1 MEEHPG
7 LQLERLCV
15 LPEDTQEPF
24 EMPWKALML
33 LLLFSSTEATESR
46 RWNRAA
52 LFPAAHRPKRSL
64 SLPLNPILQTS
75 LEDVELLYELLLA
88 EIDISPD
95 LKISIKDEELASLR
109 KALNFHS
116 ICNNIIP
123 KNIPD
128 IRRLSTSLANYP
140 GILKKEDFERTALT
154 LAYAAYRTALSE
166 GHQKDIWAQSLISL
180 FQALRH
186 DLMRPLKSRLYDVQ
200 KKREAA
206 CAYVLLVTAVYWVS
220 EAVPLGAAALVPA
233 FLYPFFGVLRSSEVA
248 AEYFKNTTLLLVGVI
263 CVAAAVEKWNLHKR
277 IALRMVLMAGAKPGM
292 LLLCFMCCTAMLS
305 MWLSNTSTTAM
316 VTPIVEAVLQEL
328 INATEEEQLGAGNS
342 SSEEA
347 ELMGTAH
354 ESSSPLCF
362 STLLSGFPASLHGDT
377 VHWCPSPHLHTPSP
391 ITRVPFT
398 HAHSSFL
405 LCFQA
410 PTPFSLS
417 PVLKH
422 YCKTLGSVRICS
434 PTVPSDQ
441 REGEEVTCAPAL
453 TPGLP
458 CSVHSSLGFH
468 FLCFFTTVG
477 LDVNKRQ
484 TSVELIFVNEDTTT
498 ADFTSLMQNKEKSG
512 VLTPSSKNQE
522 ANRKKYRSHHDQMIC
537 KCLSLSISYAATI
550 GGLTTIIGTST
561 SLIFLE
567 HFNNF
572 KETCSLSKKKKTK
585 REELS
590 EKRIREEYEKL
601 GDISY
606 PEMVTAFFFILM
618 TVLWFT
624 REPGFV
630 PGWDSF
636 FEKKGYRTDATVS
649 VFLGFL
655 LFLIP
660 AKKPCFGKKSDEASQ
675 EPTQGMEPII
685 TWKDFQRT
693 MPWEIV
699 ILVGGGYALASGSK
713 SSGLSTW
720 IGHQMLS
727 LSSLPPWAITL
738 LACVL
743 VSIVTEFVS
752 NPATITIFL
761 PILCTLSETLH
772 INPLYTLV
780 PVTMSISF
788 AVMLPV
794 GNPPN
799 AIVFSYGHCQIKDM
813 VKAGLGVNVIGL
825 VIVMV
830 AINTWGVSL
839 FHLDTFPAWAKVGNI
854 TDQT

>member
-1 MEEHPG
+1 MG
-7 LQLERLCV
+7 LLKGLLR
-15 LPEDTQEPF
+15 
-24 EMPWKALML
+24 ARNL
-33 LLLFSSTEATESR
+33 LLVVFVPLV
-46 RWNRAA
+46 
-52 LFPAAHRPKRSL
+52 L
-64 SLPLNPILQTS
+64 LPLPM
-75 LEDVELLYELLLA
+75 LYP
-88 EIDISPD
+88 S
-95 LKISIKDEELASLR
+95 S
-109 KALNFHS
+109 
-116 ICNNIIP
+116 
-123 KNIPD
+123 
-128 IRRLSTSLANYP
+128 
-140 GILKKEDFERTALT
+140 
-154 LAYAAYRTALSE
+154 
-166 GHQKDIWAQSLISL
+166 
-180 FQALRH
+180 
-186 DLMRPLKSRLYDVQ
+186 
-200 KKREAA
+200 EAA
-206 CAYVLLVTAVYWVS
+206 CAYVLIVTAVYWVS

-277 IALRMVLMAGAKPGM
+277 IALRMVIMAGAKPGM
-292 LLLCFMCCTAMLS
+292 LLLCFMCCTTLLS

-316 VTPIVEAVLQEL
+316 VMPIVEAVLQEL
-328 INATEEEQLGAGNS
+328 VSAEEEQLVAGNS
-342 SSEEA
+342 SAEEA
-347 ELMGTAH
+347 E
-354 ESSSPLCF
+354 PI
-362 STLLSGFPASLHGDT
+362 SLE
-377 VHWCPSPHLHTPSP
+377 VNNSQPSL
-391 ITRVPFT
+391 
-398 HAHSSFL
+398 
-405 LCFQA
+405 
-410 PTPFSLS
+410 
-417 PVLKH
+417 
-422 YCKTLGSVRICS
+422 
-434 PTVPSDQ
+434 
-441 REGEEVTCAPAL
+441 
-453 TPGLP
+453 
-458 CSVHSSLGFH
+458 
-468 FLCFFTTVG
+468 
-477 LDVNKRQ
+477 
-484 TSVELIFVNEDTTT
+484 ELIFVNEDLENQNLERSLYQTLMCGENSHLRKSGPLFVLSFPLLCSSTST
-498 ADFTSLMQNKEKSG
+498 ADFTSLVQSKNLNGVPTITNPIKTAHHQGKKQLPSQEKPL
-512 VLTPSSKNQE
+512 VLTPGPRNRDL
-522 ANRKKYRSHHDQMIC
+522 NRKYKSQHDQMIC

-567 HFNNF
+567 HFNNQYPAAEVVNFGTWFLFSFPISLIMLVVSWFWMHWLFLGCNF

-590 EKRIREEYEKL
+590 EKRIQEEYEKL
-601 GDISY
+601 GAISY
-606 PEMVTAFFFILM
+606 PEMVTGFFFILM

-660 AKKPCFGKKSDEASQ
+660 AKKPCFGKKNNGENQQPSLG
-675 EPTQGMEPII
+675 TEPII
-685 TWKDFQRT
+685 TWKDFQKT

-727 LSSLPPWAITL
+727 LSSLPPWAVTL
-738 LACVL
+738 LACIL

-761 PILCTLSETLH
+761 PILCSLSETLH
-772 INPLYTLV
+772 INPLYTLI
-780 PVTMSISF
+780 PVTMCISF

-830 AINTWGVSL
+830 AINTWGISL
-839 FHLDTFPAWAKVGNI
+839 FHLDTYPAWAKVSNI
-854 TDQT
+854 TDQA

>member
-1 MEEHPG
+1 MG
-7 LQLERLCV
+7 LLQGLLEARKLLLVICV
-15 LPEDTQEPF
+15 P
-24 EMPWKALML
+24 L
-33 LLLFSSTEATESR
+33 LLL
-46 RWNRAA
+46 
-52 LFPAAHRPKRSL
+52 P
-64 SLPLNPILQTS
+64 LPTIYPTS
-75 LEDVELLYELLLA
+75 
-88 EIDISPD
+88 
-95 LKISIKDEELASLR
+95 
-109 KALNFHS
+109 
-116 ICNNIIP
+116 
-123 KNIPD
+123 
-128 IRRLSTSLANYP
+128 
-140 GILKKEDFERTALT
+140 
-154 LAYAAYRTALSE
+154 
-166 GHQKDIWAQSLISL
+166 
-180 FQALRH
+180 
-186 DLMRPLKSRLYDVQ
+186 
-200 KKREAA
+200 EAA

-292 LLLCFMCCTAMLS
+292 LLLCFMCCTTMLS

-316 VTPIVEAVLQEL
+316 VMPIVEAVLQEL
-328 INATEEEQLGAGNS
+328 INAEEEQLVAGTS
-342 SSEEA
+342 IPEEA
-347 ELMGTAH
+347 ELMG
-354 ESSSPLCF
+354 
-362 STLLSGFPASLHGDT
+362 
-377 VHWCPSPHLHTPSP
+377 
-391 ITRVPFT
+391 
-398 HAHSSFL
+398 
-405 LCFQA
+405 
-410 PTPFSLS
+410 
-417 PVLKH
+417 
-422 YCKTLGSVRICS
+422 
-434 PTVPSDQ
+434 
-441 REGEEVTCAPAL
+441 
-453 TPGLP
+453 
-458 CSVHSSLGFH
+458 
-468 FLCFFTTVG
+468 
-477 LDVNKRQ
+477 LDVNNRQ
-484 TSVELIFVNEDTTT
+484 TSVELIFVNEDTPT
-498 ADFTSLMQNKEKSG
+498 ADFTSLMQNKNLNGVPMVTKPVQTTNQQQPKRQHSSQEKPG
-512 VLTPSSKNQE
+512 VLTSSSKNQE
-522 ANRKKYRSHHDQMIC
+522 PNRKKYRSHHDQMIC

-567 HFNNF
+567 YFNNQYPAAEVVNFGTWFLFSFPISLLMLVVSWFWMHWLFLGCNF

-660 AKKPCFGKKSDEASQ
+660 AKKPCFGKKRDGASQ
-675 EPTQGMEPII
+675 EPTQGIEPII
-685 TWKDFQRT
+685 TWKDFQKT

-839 FHLDTFPAWAKVGNI
+839 FHLDTFPAWAKVSNI

>member
-1 MEEHPG
+1 MG
-7 LQLERLCV
+7 LLQGLLQARKLLLVICV
-15 LPEDTQEPF
+15 P
-24 EMPWKALML
+24 L
-33 LLLFSSTEATESR
+33 LLL
-46 RWNRAA
+46 
-52 LFPAAHRPKRSL
+52 P
-64 SLPLNPILQTS
+64 LPTIYPTS
-75 LEDVELLYELLLA
+75 E
-88 EIDISPD
+88 
-95 LKISIKDEELASLR
+95 
-109 KALNFHS
+109 
-116 ICNNIIP
+116 
-123 KNIPD
+123 
-128 IRRLSTSLANYP
+128 T
-140 GILKKEDFERTALT
+140 
-154 LAYAAYRTALSE
+154 
-166 GHQKDIWAQSLISL
+166 
-180 FQALRH
+180 
-186 DLMRPLKSRLYDVQ
+186 
-200 KKREAA
+200 A

-292 LLLCFMCCTAMLS
+292 LLLCFMCCTTMLS

-316 VTPIVEAVLQEL
+316 VMPIVEAVLQEL
-328 INATEEEQLGAGNS
+328 INAEEEQLVAGTS
-342 SSEEA
+342 SPEEA
-347 ELMGTAH
+347 ELMG
-354 ESSSPLCF
+354 
-362 STLLSGFPASLHGDT
+362 
-377 VHWCPSPHLHTPSP
+377 
-391 ITRVPFT
+391 
-398 HAHSSFL
+398 
-405 LCFQA
+405 
-410 PTPFSLS
+410 
-417 PVLKH
+417 
-422 YCKTLGSVRICS
+422 
-434 PTVPSDQ
+434 
-441 REGEEVTCAPAL
+441 
-453 TPGLP
+453 
-458 CSVHSSLGFH
+458 
-468 FLCFFTTVG
+468 
-477 LDVNKRQ
+477 LDVNNRQ
-484 TSVELIFVNEDTTT
+484 TSVELIFVNEDTPT
-498 ADFTSLMQNKEKSG
+498 ADFTSLMQNKQNLNGVPMVTKPVQTTNQQQPKRQHSSQEKSG
-512 VLTPSSKNQE
+512 VLIPSSKNQE
-522 ANRKKYRSHHDQMIC
+522 PNRKKYRSHHDQMIC

-567 HFNNF
+567 YFNNQYPAAEVVNFGTWFLFSFPISLLMLVVSWFWMHWLFLGCNF

-660 AKKPCFGKKSDEASQ
+660 AKKPCFGKKRDGASQ
-675 EPTQGMEPII
+675 EPTQGIEPII
-685 TWKDFQRT
+685 TWKDFQKT

-839 FHLDTFPAWAKVGNI
+839 FHLDTFPAWAKVSNI

>member
-1 MEEHPG
+1 MG
-7 LQLERLCV
+7 LLRGLLQARKLLLVICV
-15 LPEDTQEPF
+15 P
-24 EMPWKALML
+24 L
-33 LLLFSSTEATESR
+33 LLL
-46 RWNRAA
+46 
-52 LFPAAHRPKRSL
+52 P
-64 SLPLNPILQTS
+64 LPTIYPTS
-75 LEDVELLYELLLA
+75 
-88 EIDISPD
+88 
-95 LKISIKDEELASLR
+95 
-109 KALNFHS
+109 
-116 ICNNIIP
+116 
-123 KNIPD
+123 
-128 IRRLSTSLANYP
+128 
-140 GILKKEDFERTALT
+140 
-154 LAYAAYRTALSE
+154 
-166 GHQKDIWAQSLISL
+166 
-180 FQALRH
+180 
-186 DLMRPLKSRLYDVQ
+186 
-200 KKREAA
+200 EAA
-206 CAYVLLVTAVYWVS
+206 CAYVLLVTAMYWVS

-292 LLLCFMCCTAMLS
+292 LLLCFMCCTTMLS

-316 VTPIVEAVLQEL
+316 VMPIVEAVLQEL
-328 INATEEEQLGAGNS
+328 IDAEEEQLVAGNS
-342 SSEEA
+342 STEEA
-347 ELMGTAH
+347 ECL
-354 ESSSPLCF
+354 
-362 STLLSGFPASLHGDT
+362 
-377 VHWCPSPHLHTPSP
+377 
-391 ITRVPFT
+391 
-398 HAHSSFL
+398 
-405 LCFQA
+405 
-410 PTPFSLS
+410 
-417 PVLKH
+417 
-422 YCKTLGSVRICS
+422 
-434 PTVPSDQ
+434 
-441 REGEEVTCAPAL
+441 
-453 TPGLP
+453 
-458 CSVHSSLGFH
+458 
-468 FLCFFTTVG
+468 G
-477 LDVNKRQ
+477 LDINNGQ
-484 TSVELIFVNEDTTT
+484 TSVELIFVNEDTST
-498 ADFTSLMQNKEKSG
+498 ADFTSLMQNKNLNGVPMVTKPIKTANQQQHKKQSSSQEKPG

-522 ANRKKYRSHHDQMIC
+522 LNRKKYRSHHDQMIC

-567 HFNNF
+567 HFNNQYPTAEVVNFGTWFLFSFPISLIMLVVSWFWMHWLFLGCNF

-660 AKKPCFGKKSDEASQ
+660 AKKPCFGKKSDGTSQ
-675 EPTQGMEPII
+675 EPSQGMEPII
-685 TWKDFQRT
+685 TWKDFQKT

-839 FHLDTFPAWAKVGNI
+839 FHLDTFPAWAKVSNI

>member
-1 MEEHPG
+1 MG
-7 LQLERLCV
+7 WLQSLLRARNLLLVVCV
-15 LPEDTQEPF
+15 P
-24 EMPWKALML
+24 L
-33 LLLFSSTEATESR
+33 LLLPLPVLHPSS
-46 RWNRAA
+46 
-52 LFPAAHRPKRSL
+52 
-64 SLPLNPILQTS
+64 
-75 LEDVELLYELLLA
+75 
-88 EIDISPD
+88 
-95 LKISIKDEELASLR
+95 
-109 KALNFHS
+109 
-116 ICNNIIP
+116 
-123 KNIPD
+123 
-128 IRRLSTSLANYP
+128 
-140 GILKKEDFERTALT
+140 
-154 LAYAAYRTALSE
+154 
-166 GHQKDIWAQSLISL
+166 
-180 FQALRH
+180 
-186 DLMRPLKSRLYDVQ
+186 
-200 KKREAA
+200 EAA
-206 CAYVLLVTAVYWVS
+206 CAYVLIVTAVYWVS

-292 LLLCFMCCTAMLS
+292 LLLCFMCCTTLLS

-316 VTPIVEAVLQEL
+316 VMPIVDAVLQEL
-328 INATEEEQLGAGNS
+328 VSAEEEQLVAGNS
-342 SSEEA
+342 STEEA
-347 ELMGTAH
+347 E
-354 ESSSPLCF
+354 
-362 STLLSGFPASLHGDT
+362 
-377 VHWCPSPHLHTPSP
+377 
-391 ITRVPFT
+391 
-398 HAHSSFL
+398 
-405 LCFQA
+405 
-410 PTPFSLS
+410 PTS
-417 PVLKH
+417 
-422 YCKTLGSVRICS
+422 
-434 PTVPSDQ
+434 
-441 REGEEVTCAPAL
+441 
-453 TPGLP
+453 
-458 CSVHSSLGFH
+458 
-468 FLCFFTTVG
+468 
-477 LDVNKRQ
+477 LDVKSSQ
-484 TSVELIFVNEDTTT
+484 PSLELIFVNEDSSTV
-498 ADFTSLMQNKEKSG
+498 DFTSLMHHKNVNGAPTLTTTIKTANQHQSRRQHSTQGKSPARAPNAR
-512 VLTPSSKNQE
+512 TQE
-522 ANRKKYRSHHDQMIC
+522 RSRKYRSQHDQMVC

-567 HFNNF
+567 HFNNQYPTADVVNFGTWFLFSFPIALIMLVVSWFWMHWLFLGCNF

-590 EKRIREEYEKL
+590 EKRIQEEYEKL

-606 PEMVTAFFFILM
+606 PEMVTGFFFILM

-630 PGWDSF
+630 PGWDSL

-660 AKKPCFGKKSDEASQ
+660 AKKPCFGKKKEGEDR
-675 EPTQGMEPII
+675 EPPSSKTESII
-685 TWKDFQRT
+685 TWRDFQKT

-727 LSSLPPWAITL
+727 LSSLPPWAVTL
-738 LACVL
+738 LACIL

-761 PILCTLSETLH
+761 PILCSLSETLH
-772 INPLYTLV
+772 MNPLYTLI
-780 PVTMSISF
+780 PVTMCISF

-799 AIVFSYGHCQIKDM
+799 AIVYSYGHCQIKDM

-839 FHLDTFPAWAKVGNI
+839 FQLDTFPAWAKVGNI
-854 TDQT
+854 TDQA

>member
-1 MEEHPG
+1 MG
-7 LQLERLCV
+7 LLQGLLQARKLLLVICV
-15 LPEDTQEPF
+15 P
-24 EMPWKALML
+24 L
-33 LLLFSSTEATESR
+33 LLL
-46 RWNRAA
+46 
-52 LFPAAHRPKRSL
+52 P
-64 SLPLNPILQTS
+64 LPTIYPTS
-75 LEDVELLYELLLA
+75 
-88 EIDISPD
+88 
-95 LKISIKDEELASLR
+95 
-109 KALNFHS
+109 
-116 ICNNIIP
+116 
-123 KNIPD
+123 
-128 IRRLSTSLANYP
+128 
-140 GILKKEDFERTALT
+140 
-154 LAYAAYRTALSE
+154 
-166 GHQKDIWAQSLISL
+166 
-180 FQALRH
+180 
-186 DLMRPLKSRLYDVQ
+186 
-200 KKREAA
+200 EAA

-292 LLLCFMCCTAMLS
+292 LLLCFMCCTTMLS

-316 VTPIVEAVLQEL
+316 VMPIVEAVLQEL
-328 INATEEEQLGAGNS
+328 INAEDEQLAAGNS
-342 SSEEA
+342 GTEEA
-347 ELMGTAH
+347 ELMG
-354 ESSSPLCF
+354 
-362 STLLSGFPASLHGDT
+362 
-377 VHWCPSPHLHTPSP
+377 
-391 ITRVPFT
+391 
-398 HAHSSFL
+398 
-405 LCFQA
+405 
-410 PTPFSLS
+410 
-417 PVLKH
+417 
-422 YCKTLGSVRICS
+422 
-434 PTVPSDQ
+434 
-441 REGEEVTCAPAL
+441 
-453 TPGLP
+453 
-458 CSVHSSLGFH
+458 
-468 FLCFFTTVG
+468 
-477 LDVNKRQ
+477 LDVNNRQ
-484 TSVELIFVNEDTTT
+484 TSMELIFVNEDTSA
-498 ADFTSLMQNKEKSG
+498 ADFTSLMQSKNLNGVPMVTKSINTANQQQQKKQQPSQEKPG
-512 VLTPSSKNQE
+512 VPTPTSKNQE
-522 ANRKKYRSHHDQMIC
+522 LNKKKYRSHHDQMIC

-567 HFNNF
+567 HFNNQYPAAEVVNFGTWFLFSFPISLIMLVVSWFWMHWLFLGCNF
-572 KETCSLSKKKKTK
+572 KETCSLSKKKKTR

-660 AKKPCFGKKSDEASQ
+660 AKKPCFGKKSDGTGQEASK
-675 EPTQGMEPII
+675 GIEPII
-685 TWKDFQRT
+685 TWKDFQKT

-839 FHLDTFPAWAKVGNI
+839 FHLDAFPAWAKVSNI

>member
-1 MEEHPG
+1 MGWLQG
-7 LQLERLCV
+7 LLRARNLLLVVCV
-15 LPEDTQEPF
+15 P
-24 EMPWKALML
+24 L
-33 LLLFSSTEATESR
+33 LLLPLPVLHPSS
-46 RWNRAA
+46 
-52 LFPAAHRPKRSL
+52 
-64 SLPLNPILQTS
+64 
-75 LEDVELLYELLLA
+75 
-88 EIDISPD
+88 
-95 LKISIKDEELASLR
+95 
-109 KALNFHS
+109 
-116 ICNNIIP
+116 
-123 KNIPD
+123 
-128 IRRLSTSLANYP
+128 
-140 GILKKEDFERTALT
+140 
-154 LAYAAYRTALSE
+154 
-166 GHQKDIWAQSLISL
+166 
-180 FQALRH
+180 
-186 DLMRPLKSRLYDVQ
+186 
-200 KKREAA
+200 EAA
-206 CAYVLLVTAVYWVS
+206 CAYVLIVTAVYWVS

-292 LLLCFMCCTAMLS
+292 LLLCFMCCTTLLS

-316 VTPIVEAVLQEL
+316 VMPIVDAVLQEL
-328 INATEEEQLGAGNS
+328 VSAEEEQLAAGNGS
-342 SSEEA
+342 AEEA
-347 ELMGTAH
+347 E
-354 ESSSPLCF
+354 PI
-362 STLLSGFPASLHGDT
+362 SLE
-377 VHWCPSPHLHTPSP
+377 VNNSQPSL
-391 ITRVPFT
+391 
-398 HAHSSFL
+398 
-405 LCFQA
+405 
-410 PTPFSLS
+410 
-417 PVLKH
+417 
-422 YCKTLGSVRICS
+422 
-434 PTVPSDQ
+434 
-441 REGEEVTCAPAL
+441 
-453 TPGLP
+453 
-458 CSVHSSLGFH
+458 
-468 FLCFFTTVG
+468 
-477 LDVNKRQ
+477 
-484 TSVELIFVNEDTTT
+484 ELIFVNEDSSTT
-498 ADFTSLMQNKEKSG
+498 DFASLMHHKNVNG
-512 VLTPSSKNQE
+512 VPTVTNTTKTATPHRSQRQPAAQGKPPARASNTRNQE
-522 ANRKKYRSHHDQMIC
+522 LSRKYRSQHDQMVC
-537 KCLSLSISYAATI
+537 KCLSLSVSYAATI

-567 HFNNF
+567 HFNNQYPAAYVVNFGTWFLFSFPISLIMLVVSWFWMHWLFLGCNF

-590 EKRIREEYEKL
+590 EKRIQEEYEKL

-606 PEMVTAFFFILM
+606 PEMVTGFFFILM

-660 AKKPCFGKKSDEASQ
+660 AKKPCFGRKSDEDK
-675 EPTQGMEPII
+675 EPPSAKTEPII
-685 TWKDFQRT
+685 TWKDFQKT

-720 IGHQMLS
+720 IGQQMLS
-727 LSSLPPWAITL
+727 LSSLPPWAVTL
-738 LACVL
+738 LACIL

-761 PILCTLSETLH
+761 PILCSLSETLH
-772 INPLYTLV
+772 INPLYTLI
-780 PVTMSISF
+780 PVTMCISF

-799 AIVFSYGHCQIKDM
+799 AIVYSYGHCQIKDM

-854 TDQT
+854 TDQA

>member
-1 MEEHPG
+1 MG
-7 LQLERLCV
+7 LLQGLLQARKLLLVICV
-15 LPEDTQEPF
+15 P
-24 EMPWKALML
+24 L
-33 LLLFSSTEATESR
+33 LLL
-46 RWNRAA
+46 
-52 LFPAAHRPKRSL
+52 P
-64 SLPLNPILQTS
+64 LPTIYPTS
-75 LEDVELLYELLLA
+75 
-88 EIDISPD
+88 
-95 LKISIKDEELASLR
+95 
-109 KALNFHS
+109 
-116 ICNNIIP
+116 
-123 KNIPD
+123 
-128 IRRLSTSLANYP
+128 
-140 GILKKEDFERTALT
+140 
-154 LAYAAYRTALSE
+154 
-166 GHQKDIWAQSLISL
+166 
-180 FQALRH
+180 
-186 DLMRPLKSRLYDVQ
+186 
-200 KKREAA
+200 EAA

-347 ELMGTAH
+347 ELMG
-354 ESSSPLCF
+354 
-362 STLLSGFPASLHGDT
+362 
-377 VHWCPSPHLHTPSP
+377 
-391 ITRVPFT
+391 
-398 HAHSSFL
+398 
-405 LCFQA
+405 
-410 PTPFSLS
+410 
-417 PVLKH
+417 
-422 YCKTLGSVRICS
+422 
-434 PTVPSDQ
+434 
-441 REGEEVTCAPAL
+441 
-453 TPGLP
+453 
-458 CSVHSSLGFH
+458 
-468 FLCFFTTVG
+468 

-498 ADFTSLMQNKEKSG
+498 ADFTSLMQNKQNLNGVPMVTKPVKTANQQQHQRQHSSQEKSG

-567 HFNNF
+567 HFNNQYPAAEVVNFGTWFLFSFPISLIMLVVSWFWMHWLFLGCNF

>member
-1 MEEHPG
+1 MG
-7 LQLERLCV
+7 LLKGLLREG
-15 LPEDTQEPF
+15 
-24 EMPWKALML
+24 KL
-33 LLLFSSTEATESR
+33 LLSISAPFL
-46 RWNRAA
+46 
-52 LFPAAHRPKRSL
+52 L
-64 SLPLNPILQTS
+64 LPLP
-75 LEDVELLYELLLA
+75 LLHP
-88 EIDISPD
+88 S
-95 LKISIKDEELASLR
+95 S
-109 KALNFHS
+109 
-116 ICNNIIP
+116 
-123 KNIPD
+123 
-128 IRRLSTSLANYP
+128 
-140 GILKKEDFERTALT
+140 
-154 LAYAAYRTALSE
+154 
-166 GHQKDIWAQSLISL
+166 
-180 FQALRH
+180 
-186 DLMRPLKSRLYDVQ
+186 
-200 KKREAA
+200 EAA
-206 CAYVLLVTAVYWVS
+206 CAYVLIVTAVYWVS

-277 IALRMVLMAGAKPGM
+277 IALRMVMMAGAKPGM
-292 LLLCFMCCTAMLS
+292 LLLCFMSCTTLLS

-316 VTPIVEAVLQEL
+316 VMPIVEAVLQEL
-328 INATEEEQLGAGNS
+328 VGAEEEPLGARDS
-342 SSEEA
+342 SAEEA
-347 ELMGTAH
+347 E
-354 ESSSPLCF
+354 
-362 STLLSGFPASLHGDT
+362 PASL
-377 VHWCPSPHLHTPSP
+377 
-391 ITRVPFT
+391 
-398 HAHSSFL
+398 
-405 LCFQA
+405 
-410 PTPFSLS
+410 
-417 PVLKH
+417 
-422 YCKTLGSVRICS
+422 
-434 PTVPSDQ
+434 
-441 REGEEVTCAPAL
+441 
-453 TPGLP
+453 
-458 CSVHSSLGFH
+458 
-468 FLCFFTTVG
+468 
-477 LDVNKRQ
+477 DVNYSQ
-484 TSVELIFVNEDTTT
+484 PSLELIFVREDPSTT
-498 ADFTSLMQNKEKSG
+498 DFTSLMQNKNLNGAPTIANPVKTANHQDKPHPSQEKPL
-512 VLTPSSKNQE
+512 VLTPSPRNQE
-522 ANRKKYRSHHDQMIC
+522 LNRKYKSHHDQMVC

-567 HFNNF
+567 HFNNQYPAAEVVNFGTWFLFSFPISLIMLVVSWFWMHWLFLGCNF
-572 KETCSLSKKKKTK
+572 KETCSLSKKNKTK

-601 GDISY
+601 GAISY
-606 PEMVTAFFFILM
+606 PEMVTGFFFILM

-660 AKKPCFGKKSDEASQ
+660 AKKPCFGKKKDGEDR
-675 EPTQGMEPII
+675 EPSPRMEPII
-685 TWKDFQRT
+685 TWKDFQKT

-727 LSSLPPWAITL
+727 LSSLPPWAVTL

-761 PILCTLSETLH
+761 PILCSLSETLR
-772 INPLYTLV
+772 INPLYTLI
-780 PVTMSISF
+780 PVTMCISF

-825 VIVMV
+825 VIVTV

-839 FHLDTFPAWAKVGNI
+839 FDLDTFPAWAKVSNI
-854 TDQT
+854 TDQA

>member
-1 MEEHPG
+1 MG
-7 LQLERLCV
+7 LLQGLLQARKLLLVLCV
-15 LPEDTQEPF
+15 P
-24 EMPWKALML
+24 L
-33 LLLFSSTEATESR
+33 LLL
-46 RWNRAA
+46 
-52 LFPAAHRPKRSL
+52 P
-64 SLPLNPILQTS
+64 LPTIYPTS
-75 LEDVELLYELLLA
+75 
-88 EIDISPD
+88 
-95 LKISIKDEELASLR
+95 
-109 KALNFHS
+109 
-116 ICNNIIP
+116 
-123 KNIPD
+123 
-128 IRRLSTSLANYP
+128 
-140 GILKKEDFERTALT
+140 
-154 LAYAAYRTALSE
+154 
-166 GHQKDIWAQSLISL
+166 
-180 FQALRH
+180 
-186 DLMRPLKSRLYDVQ
+186 
-200 KKREAA
+200 EAA

-292 LLLCFMCCTAMLS
+292 LLLCFMCCTTMLS

-316 VTPIVEAVLQEL
+316 VMPIVEAVLQEL
-328 INATEEEQLGAGNS
+328 INAEEEQLVAGTS
-342 SSEEA
+342 SPEEA
-347 ELMGTAH
+347 ELMG
-354 ESSSPLCF
+354 
-362 STLLSGFPASLHGDT
+362 
-377 VHWCPSPHLHTPSP
+377 
-391 ITRVPFT
+391 
-398 HAHSSFL
+398 
-405 LCFQA
+405 
-410 PTPFSLS
+410 
-417 PVLKH
+417 
-422 YCKTLGSVRICS
+422 
-434 PTVPSDQ
+434 
-441 REGEEVTCAPAL
+441 
-453 TPGLP
+453 
-458 CSVHSSLGFH
+458 
-468 FLCFFTTVG
+468 
-477 LDVNKRQ
+477 LDVNNRQ
-484 TSVELIFVNEDTTT
+484 TSVELIFVNEDTPT
-498 ADFTSLMQNKEKSG
+498 ADFTSLMQNKNLNGVPMVTKPVQTTNQQQPKRQHSSQEKLG

-522 ANRKKYRSHHDQMIC
+522 PNRKKYRSHHDQMIC

-567 HFNNF
+567 YFNNQYPAAEVVNFGTWFLFSFPISLLMLVVSWFWMHWLFLGCNF

-660 AKKPCFGKKSDEASQ
+660 AKKPCFGKKRDGASQ
-675 EPTQGMEPII
+675 EATQGIEPII
-685 TWKDFQRT
+685 TWKDFQKT

-830 AINTWGVSL
+830 AVNTWGVSL
-839 FHLDTFPAWAKVGNI
+839 FHLDTFPAWAKVSNI

>member
-1 MEEHPG
+1 MG
-7 LQLERLCV
+7 LLKGLLGARNLLLV
-15 LPEDTQEPF
+15 ILVP
-24 EMPWKALML
+24 L
-33 LLLFSSTEATESR
+33 LLLPLLILHPSSEAS
-46 RWNRAA
+46 
-52 LFPAAHRPKRSL
+52 
-64 SLPLNPILQTS
+64 
-75 LEDVELLYELLLA
+75 
-88 EIDISPD
+88 
-95 LKISIKDEELASLR
+95 
-109 KALNFHS
+109 
-116 ICNNIIP
+116 
-123 KNIPD
+123 
-128 IRRLSTSLANYP
+128 
-140 GILKKEDFERTALT
+140 
-154 LAYAAYRTALSE
+154 
-166 GHQKDIWAQSLISL
+166 
-180 FQALRH
+180 
-186 DLMRPLKSRLYDVQ
+186 
-200 KKREAA
+200 
-206 CAYVLLVTAVYWVS
+206 CAYVLIVTAVYWVS

-277 IALRMVLMAGAKPGM
+277 IALRMVIMAGAKPGM
-292 LLLCFMCCTAMLS
+292 LLLCFMCCTTLLS

-316 VTPIVEAVLQEL
+316 VMPIVEAVLQEL
-328 INATEEEQLGAGNS
+328 VGTEDEQLVAANANTEETEPISLGANNS
-342 SSEEA
+342 Q
-347 ELMGTAH
+347 
-354 ESSSPLCF
+354 P
-362 STLLSGFPASLHGDT
+362 SL
-377 VHWCPSPHLHTPSP
+377 
-391 ITRVPFT
+391 
-398 HAHSSFL
+398 
-405 LCFQA
+405 
-410 PTPFSLS
+410 
-417 PVLKH
+417 
-422 YCKTLGSVRICS
+422 
-434 PTVPSDQ
+434 
-441 REGEEVTCAPAL
+441 
-453 TPGLP
+453 
-458 CSVHSSLGFH
+458 
-468 FLCFFTTVG
+468 
-477 LDVNKRQ
+477 
-484 TSVELIFVNEDTTT
+484 ELIFVNEDTST
-498 ADFTSLMQNKEKSG
+498 ADFTSLMQNKNLNGVPAITNSIQTANPRGKKRRSSREKPL
-512 VLTPSSKNQE
+512 VLTPSPRKQE
-522 ANRKKYRSHHDQMIC
+522 LSRKYPSQHDQMIC

-567 HFNNF
+567 HFNNQYPAAEVVNFGTWFLFSFPISLIMLVVSWLWMHWLFLGCNF

-590 EKRIREEYEKL
+590 EKRIQEEYDKL

-606 PEMVTAFFFILM
+606 PEMVTGFFFVLM

-649 VFLGFL
+649 LFLGFL

-660 AKKPCFGKKSDEASQ
+660 AKKPRFGKKDEG
-675 EPTQGMEPII
+675 EPEEPSLGSEPII
-685 TWKDFQRT
+685 TWKDFQKT

-727 LSSLPPWAITL
+727 LSSLPPWAVSL
-738 LACVL
+738 LACIL

-761 PILCTLSETLH
+761 PILCSLSETLR
-772 INPLYTLV
+772 INPLYTLI
-780 PVTMSISF
+780 PVTMCISF

-825 VIVMV
+825 VIVTV

-839 FHLDTFPAWAKVGNI
+839 FHLDTFPVWAEVSNI
-854 TDQT
+854 TDQA

>member
-1 MEEHPG
+1 MG
-7 LQLERLCV
+7 LLQGLLQARKLLLVICV
-15 LPEDTQEPF
+15 P
-24 EMPWKALML
+24 L
-33 LLLFSSTEATESR
+33 LLL
-46 RWNRAA
+46 
-52 LFPAAHRPKRSL
+52 P
-64 SLPLNPILQTS
+64 LPTIYPTS
-75 LEDVELLYELLLA
+75 
-88 EIDISPD
+88 
-95 LKISIKDEELASLR
+95 
-109 KALNFHS
+109 
-116 ICNNIIP
+116 
-123 KNIPD
+123 
-128 IRRLSTSLANYP
+128 
-140 GILKKEDFERTALT
+140 
-154 LAYAAYRTALSE
+154 
-166 GHQKDIWAQSLISL
+166 
-180 FQALRH
+180 
-186 DLMRPLKSRLYDVQ
+186 
-200 KKREAA
+200 EAA

-292 LLLCFMCCTAMLS
+292 LLLCFMCCTTMLS

-316 VTPIVEAVLQEL
+316 VMPIVEAVLQEL
-328 INATEEEQLGAGNS
+328 INAEEEQLTAGNS
-342 SSEEA
+342 STEEA
-347 ELMGTAH
+347 ELMG
-354 ESSSPLCF
+354 
-362 STLLSGFPASLHGDT
+362 
-377 VHWCPSPHLHTPSP
+377 
-391 ITRVPFT
+391 
-398 HAHSSFL
+398 
-405 LCFQA
+405 
-410 PTPFSLS
+410 
-417 PVLKH
+417 
-422 YCKTLGSVRICS
+422 
-434 PTVPSDQ
+434 
-441 REGEEVTCAPAL
+441 
-453 TPGLP
+453 
-458 CSVHSSLGFH
+458 
-468 FLCFFTTVG
+468 
-477 LDVNKRQ
+477 LDVNNRQ
-484 TSVELIFVNEDTTT
+484 TSMELIFVNEDTSA
-498 ADFTSLMQNKEKSG
+498 ADFTSLMQNKNLNGVPMVTKSIKTADQQQQKKQQPSQEKPG
-512 VLTPSSKNQE
+512 VPTPSSKNQE
-522 ANRKKYRSHHDQMIC
+522 LNKKKYRSHHDQMIC

-567 HFNNF
+567 HFNNQYPAAEVVNFGTWFLFSFPISLIMLVVSWFWMHWLFLGCNF
-572 KETCSLSKKKKTK
+572 KETCSLSKKKKTR

-660 AKKPCFGKKSDEASQ
+660 AKKPCFGKKSDGTGQEASK
-675 EPTQGMEPII
+675 GIEPII
-685 TWKDFQRT
+685 TWKDFQKT

-839 FHLDTFPAWAKVGNI
+839 FHLDAFPAWAKVSNI